1 MIRRVGAGLALA
13 AAAQFSLPNLPVL
26 PGSVVP
32 LAVSNLRPP
41 FDVAVLGPGRVTSSS
56 TYVLPDHLDAS
67 SATLLAA
74 SANGLAMHGISF
86 ASPPPPGQAFIAVAS
101 YDEGIVIHSA
111 RQPFA
116 QRAVLAVGGA
126 PSDVAIDAAGHLAAA
141 ATDGDSASIA
151 QISPWRVAH
160 FSGVPFADELAF
172 DDRTQALFVTN
183 RDVGGAGALTRI
195 ASDGSVRQRRLGL
208 TAEGIAIDEAR
219 GRVYVANTNED
230 TVSIVDASTL
240 VELQRFRAI
249 ARVFGLAL
257 SDDGTRLYAV
267 SNQSASS
274 PFAAAGSAV
283 AIDVSSAH
291 PRVVAR
297 SASLAFPV
305 GIAIDSRERRV
316 FVTDEHDDVVHVL
329 DAASLRP
336 AHAPLKTCRT
346 PWKPALAG
354 GLLYVPCARA
364 DRVDVFDARTLRR
377 MPGAPFKT
385 GGYPLAVAVWHPDGT
400 FEDHT
405 P

>member
-1 MIRRVGAGLALA
+1 MIRRIGAGLALA
-13 AAAQFSLPNLPVL
+13 AAAQFSLPNLPLL

-32 LAVSNLRPP
+32 LSVSNLQPP

-56 TYVLPDHLDAS
+56 TYVLPDHLDSS

-74 SANGLAMHGISF
+74 NAHGLAMHEVNF
-86 ASPPPPGQAFIAVAS
+86 ASPPPSGQPFIAVAS
-101 YDEGIVIHSA
+101 YEEGVVIHDA
-111 RQPFA
+111 QPPFA
-116 QRAVLAVGGA
+116 QRAVFGVGGA

-141 ATDGDSASIA
+141 STDGDSASIA

-160 FSGVPFADELAF
+160 FSGAPFADELAF
-172 DDRTQALFVTN
+172 DDRTQALFLTN

-195 ASDGSVRQRRLGL
+195 AADGSVRQRRLGL

-219 GRVYVANTNED
+219 GRIYVANTNED
-230 TVSIVDASTL
+230 TVSIVDGSTL
-240 VELQRFRAI
+240 VELQRFRAV

-257 SDDGTRLYAV
+257 WMTARACTPSEPKRVFAV
-267 SNQSASS
+267 C
-274 PFAAAGSAV
+274 GSGKRGRHRRCGR
-283 AIDVSSAH
+283 H
-291 PRVVAR
+291 PHVVAR
-297 SASLAFPV
+297 SSSLAFPV
-305 GIAIDSRERRV
+305 GVAVDSREHRV

-364 DRVDVFDARTLRR
+364 NRVDVFDARTLRR
-377 MPGAPFKT
+377 IPGAPFAT
-385 GGYPLAVAVWHPDGT
+385 GGYPLAVAVWHPDPK